1 MEKIKEELSLL
12 SVSLEFKRPDTKH
25 SILYVADPI
34 CAWCYGFSPVFA
46 KIREKYSDKI
56 EFTLVLGGLKYG
68 PEVEN
73 FSDAEV
79 TEKLK
84 YLWKEV
90 ERISKRSFHYDIL
103 QNRSIKYDSE
113 PGSRAVITAQRI
125 NPSISFAFLDKLL
138 ENFHS
143 KGKDPGDFETY
154 SEIAS
159 ELSLP
164 LDEFKELYDREETLM
179 ETRND
184 FNYGYILGVTGFPC
198 LVFSDGLDR
207 GILVKGYSSFQ
218 EVDGLLG
225 DYFRSIGQY

>member
-1 MEKIKEELSLL
+1 MEKIKEELSLF

-25 SILYVADPI
+25 SILYVADPV
-34 CAWCYGFSPVFA
+34 CAWCYGFSPVFE

-68 PEVEN
+68 PEAEN
-73 FSDAEV
+73 FTEEV

-90 ERISKRSFHYDIL
+90 ERISKRNFHYDIL
-103 QNRSIKYDSE
+103 QDRNIRYDSE

-125 NPSISFAFLDKLL
+125 NPSLSFSFLDKLL
-138 ENFHS
+138 ESFHS
-143 KGKDPGDFETY
+143 KGKDPSSFETY
-154 SEIAS
+154 AEIAS
-159 ELSLP
+159 ELSFP
-164 LDEFKELYDREETLM
+164 LDEFKELYYREETLL

-207 GILVKGYSSFQ
+207 GILTKGYSSFE
-218 EVDGLLG
+218 EVDALLG